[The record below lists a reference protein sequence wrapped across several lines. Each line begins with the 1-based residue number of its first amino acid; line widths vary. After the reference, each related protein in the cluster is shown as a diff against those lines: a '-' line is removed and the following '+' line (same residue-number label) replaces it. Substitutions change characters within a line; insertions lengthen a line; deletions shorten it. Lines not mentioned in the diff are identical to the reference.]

1 MTEYISLF
9 IAIIVVLATSALCS
23 MTEAALFSVPAHRVR
38 TWVESKL
45 RFSRALLKV
54 KQSMD
59 KPIAT
64 IVVLN
69 NISNIVGSIVIG
81 GLMKEL
87 FNDLW
92 VGILSG
98 LFTFLVIIISEII
111 PKMLG
116 ERYCDSIALFSA
128 NTILVLTRV
137 FTPFLIILGWFT
149 RPFRSKGNS
158 LYSNITEDEIKM
170 LARIGTRTGILE
182 KEEEEIIRKALM
194 LHDIPVKAIMTPRI
208 KIIGFDEEL
217 TLKDVKDELLDTPFS
232 RVPLYKG
239 NLDDITGLLYK
250 VDALTA
256 ICEDHLDIP
265 LSLLKKEVLFIPEN
279 KPIDKLM
286 EDLRINQSHT
296 AVVIDE
302 YGGTAGLATLEDI
315 LEELVGDIVG
325 IEDIIQEKYTAISKD
340 EIIAPG
346 AMLVDEINEYFGTKL
361 ENHRTVSKLIL
372 DDLNRFP
379 NIDEKIETEEL
390 IFIVEELTEKT
401 IEKVKIIRNT
411 KKVEPEEIAHE

>member
-1 MTEYISLF
+1 MNEYISLI
-9 IAIIVVLATSALCS
+9 IAILLVLGISALCS

-38 TWVESKL
+38 TWVESKV
-45 RFSRALLKV
+45 RFSRSLLKV

-81 GLMKEL
+81 GLMAEL
-87 FNDLW
+87 FEELW

-98 LFTFLVIIISEII
+98 LFTFTVIIVSEII

-116 ERYCDSIALFSA
+116 ERYCDKISLFSA
-128 NTILVLTRV
+128 NTILILTRI
-137 FTPFLIILGWFT
+137 FTPLLVVLGWFT
-149 RPFRSKGNS
+149 RPFSSKGNS

-182 KEEEEIIRKALM
+182 KEEEQIIHKALM

-208 KIIGFDEEL
+208 KIIGFDEEQ
-217 TLKDVKDELLDTPFS
+217 TLSDIKDELLKSPFS

-265 LSLLKKEVLFIPEN
+265 LSLLKKDVLFIPEN

-286 EDLRINQSHT
+286 EELRINQSHT
-296 AVVIDE
+296 VVVIDE

-325 IEDIIQEKYTAISKD
+325 IEDIHDEKCVIISEN

-346 AMLVDEINEYFGTKL
+346 SMLVDDINEYFKTKL

-379 NIDEKIETEEL
+379 ELEESIETEEL
-390 IFIVEELTEKT
+390 TFIVKEITEKT
-401 IEKVKIIRNT
+401 IEKVRIIKNH
-411 KKVEPEEIAHE
+411 KKEAGETHDTV